1 MSQEFKDHVEQG
13 EEYTCDKCDK
23 TKLDDMINISSCNII
38 TVNHVGI
45 MFILKRELVINVVVQ

>member
-23 TKLDDMINISSCNII
+23 TKLMLTSMTNI
-38 TVNHVGI
+38 
-45 MFILKRELVINVVVQ
+45 